1 MIIKVPERFSL
12 KKEKEDFE
20 VVRSAIEKDAVF
32 YGTNLWIL
40 FFAILIASLGLNTNS
55 TAVVIGAML
64 ISPLMGPIV
73 GIGFGVAIS
82 DLDLLKKSFR
92 NYLFAAAVGLTAS
105 TVYFALSPIDDAHSE
120 ILARTLPTFYDV
132 LIALFGG
139 FAGIIGVSSKQKGN
153 VIPGVA
159 IATALMPPLCTAGY
173 GLATLQFSYF
183 LGAFYLYLINSVFIS
198 FATIVT
204 TYYLRFPIQKH
215 IDLVVDRKR
224 RKIIAVITIAT
235 LLPSIYIAYDV
246 IKKGKYTVKANLF
259 IENEAI
265 FPNDYLLQKV
275 IDPKE
280 EKITL
285 TFGGAEITKE
295 EIEELRGRLPQY
307 NLNTTALEIK
317 QGFAFLKGNHS
328 DEQLSQLGSAL
339 KQNEA
344 EKQVL
349 KATLDSLYRIQ
360 KIGQQVMGELKIQHP
375 EITNIIIQPFLDEI
389 DSVSSSKGDWLVIID
404 SKNTIKNFD
413 TPKTEAWLRLRL
425 DARKIRLILQ
435 PGE

>member
-1 MIIKVPERFSL
+1 
-12 KKEKEDFE
+12 
-20 VVRSAIEKDAVF
+20 
-32 YGTNLWIL
+32 
-40 FFAILIASLGLNTNS
+40 
-55 TAVVIGAML
+55 
-64 ISPLMGPIV
+64 
-73 GIGFGVAIS
+73 
-82 DLDLLKKSFR
+82 
-92 NYLFAAAVGLTAS
+92 LTAS

-120 ILARTLPTFYDV
+120 ILARTMPTFYDV

-173 GLATLQFSYF
+173 GIATLQFSYF

-215 IDLVVDRKR
+215 IDRVIDRKR
-224 RKIIAVITIAT
+224 RRIIAVITIAT

-295 EIEELRGRLPQY
+295 EIEALRDRLPKY

-317 QGFAFLKGNHS
+317 QGFAFLKGNKS
-328 DEQLSQLGSAL
+328 DEQLSQLGSVL

-435 PGE
+435 TGE